1 MFHRCSTSPA
11 EPSEPM
17 ATASPPSLS
26 ASRDV
31 TLPPR
36 ESPSILIKSEAQEDD
51 KMAGNSNFK
60 GDDFGGKFKLPNEG
74 PHLNSEAAS
83 DNKLV
88 IDEGSAENHDL
99 MKSEST
105 EERGECGEQRAPLP
119 QSNKLESPFAEEQKA
134 EKGEGGGSFS
144 ITNSPFSYG
153 TRESLVQLKK
163 FCALFLLPP
172 SSIHLS

>member
-1 MFHRCSTSPA
+1 MITMLTFHSRRSASPA

-36 ESPSILIKSEAQEDD
+36 ESPSILIKSEIAQEDD

-60 GDDFGGKFKLPNEG
+60 GDDFGGKFKSPIEG
-74 PHLNSEAAS
+74 PGHLNSEAAS

-119 QSNKLESPFAEEQKA
+119 QSNKLESPFAEEEKA
-134 EKGEGGGSFS
+134 ERGGGGGEDERLEVS
-144 ITNSPFSYG
+144 
-153 TRESLVQLKK
+153 
-163 FCALFLLPP
+163 
-172 SSIHLS
+172 